1 MRPGLPPAP
10 ASLGHWNSGFAL
22 VEERVEQGSKV
33 WRYPSKKRSRQ
44 GVTVCLNPST
54 QKGEEDNLKLTQQS
68 WLVYKNKKMQVNLT
82 RSHLKI
88 KVNVLLET
96 AQKESTC
103 LGTSPTTHALWKEHI
118 SSVLALGVGTRGG
131 VGSRGQGKGW

>member
-1 MRPGLPPAP
+1 MNKVVKSGDTRQRRGADRESLCVSIPA
-10 ASLGHWNSGFAL
+10 LRR
-22 VEERVEQGSKV
+22 ERK
-33 WRYPSKKRSRQ
+33 
-44 GVTVCLNPST
+44 T
-54 QKGEEDNLKLTQQS
+54 DLKSTQQS

-96 AQKESTC
+96 AQQESTC
-103 LGTSPTTHALWKEHI
+103 LGTSPTTHASWKEHI